1 MSKFSKNVINFLII
15 FSSTNNKYD
24 LVLFK
29 PQQKNNVIVGRKMF
43 ENNAVIQHNLKAE
56 QDSGF
61 DIRCLERPKGLSM
74 LRKSSAPFSLK

>member
-1 MSKFSKNVINFLII
+1 MFR
-15 FSSTNNKYD
+15 STDQYMNNNKYD
-24 LVLFK
+24 LILFK

-74 LRKSSAPFSLK
+74 LRKSSTAYAIK